1 MLCYLYLHL
10 VLLLGK
16 FYHKAT
22 NSIKNYVC
30 LKKKIM
36 IVNYRELLSVYEQN
50 TQNHQSVVKEVKKFE
65 NRRKYV
71 TEVYY
76 KGKLTIIIWWF
87 LRIWKSYCLHS
98 VKPTLLLM
106 NHWNFMKD
114 HKTQR
119 TEKLAE
125 NCSSTT
131 MLNYLQRLWYW
142 SYCVN
147 FNNRNIHLRVPTFC
161 QSMRHVFRQTK
172 EKYCKN
178 RFDNLSINFHNFIIT
193 VLKPSTSIIFQV
205 HREGNK

>member
-1 MLCYLYLHL
+1 
-10 VLLLGK
+10 
-16 FYHKAT
+16 
-22 NSIKNYVC
+22 
-30 LKKKIM
+30 M
-36 IVNYRELLSVYEQN
+36 IVNYRELPSLYEQS

-65 NRRKYV
+65 NKRKYV

-87 LRIWKSYCLHS
+87 LKSYCLHS
-98 VKPTLLLM
+98 AKPPLLLM
-106 NHWNFMKD
+106 NHWNFTND

-119 TEKLAE
+119 TEKLAG

-147 FNNRNIHLRVPTFC
+147 FNNRNIHLGVRTFFRA
-161 QSMRHVFRQTK
+161 MRHVFRQTKKRCK

-178 RFDNLSINFHNFIIT
+178 RFDNLSINFHNFTIT
-193 VLKPSTSIIFQV
+193 VLKPASIIFQV
-205 HREGNK
+205 HREGKQIVVILKRNVTHSSLTKYKFLVVHTFTTTN